1 MSASVPSDRLGQP
14 ADAEP
19 DEHHLANVRI
29 GVRLLS
35 SGVVFLFMAFTFAF
49 WYLRELNSNHDFH
62 PANVNPPQGYG
73 IAILVCVI
81 ATAIVFRRAR
91 SELAADHEQFWRP
104 TAIAGL
110 ALGCVTFVLQIVEY
124 LELPFKTA
132 SGGFASVFWGWTV
145 VFIAVWLAAL
155 YWMETMVAET
165 LRRVST
171 DGPAVPVEAADACLV
186 FLYTLAGIEIVGY
199 IFLYLVK

>member
-81 ATAIVFRRAR
+81 ATAISTLVTLLP
-91 SELAADHEQFWRP
+91 SAAVM
-104 TAIAGL
+104 AIARMKAGK
-110 ALGCVTFVLQIVEY
+110 AMTESTQRMI
-124 LELPFKTA
+124 TR
-132 SGGFASVFWGWTV
+132 S
-145 VFIAVWLAAL
+145 
-155 YWMETMVAET
+155 TMP
-165 LRRVST
+165 R
-171 DGPAVPVEAADACLV
+171 
-186 FLYTLAGIEIVGY
+186 
-199 IFLYLVK
+199 